1 MLHQYKVGDIAYLV
15 ESNRFIRE
23 GKITNICG
31 DFVTFRFIEHGGTK
45 IKAHRL
51 FPTEEAAQSYI
62 DALKPPL
69 PDQPIK
75 KKALTENYLRAIMT

>member
-1 MLHQYKVGDIAYLV
+1 MLSYYKVGDIAYLV

-31 DFVTFRFIEHGGTK
+31 DIVTFKFIEHGGTK
-45 IKAHRL
+45 VKAHRL

-69 PDQPIK
+69 PDQPMK
-75 KKALTENYLRAIMT
+75 EKALTENYLRAIMT

>member
-31 DFVTFRFIEHGGTK
+31 DFVTFKFIEHGGTK
-45 IKAHRL
+45 VKAHRL

-62 DALKPPL
+62 DTLKPPL
-69 PDQPIK
+69 PDHPIK
-75 KKALTENYLRAIMT
+75 SKTLTENCLRAIMT

>member
-1 MLHQYKVGDIAYLV
+1 MLSYYKVGDIAYLV

-31 DFVTFRFIEHGGTK
+31 DIVTFKFIEHGGTK
-45 IKAHRL
+45 VKAHRL

-75 KKALTENYLRAIMT
+75 KKDLTENYLRAIMT